1 MPTRSSGVTL
11 QRADA
16 GQEPS
21 CRLRETA
28 DVDAGPPARLG
39 HDGHSRRL
47 AIGMRRAAA

>member
-16 GQEPS
+16 GQEPRG
-21 CRLRETA
+21 RLREPA
-28 DVDAGPPARLG
+28 VADAGPTALLG
-39 HDGHSRRL
+39 HDGHGRRL